1 MDIFTIGYEGARIDA
16 FVATLKR
23 AGVDLLV
30 DVRAV
35 AVSRRP
41 GFSKTVLRQRLEA
54 DGIGYVHLRDL
65 GDPKPGREAA
75 RAGRYREFEAIY
87 DAHLATPAAE
97 RAMGEAGALARRSA
111 VALMCFEADALHC
124 HRTVIARRL
133 AKDMNLRIVSLRVEA
148 PESAFAGRA
157 IHHPCEG
164 LAAA

>member
-16 FVATLKR
+16 FVAALKR
-23 AGVDLLV
+23 AGVDWLV

-41 GFSKTVLRQRLEA
+41 GFSKTALRQRLEA
-54 DGIGYVHLRDL
+54 EGIGYVHFRDL

-87 DAHLATPAAE
+87 DAHLATPP
-97 RAMGEAGALARRSA
+97 AGMALVEVGDLARRSSA
-111 VALMCFEADALHC
+111 ALMCFEADPLHC

-133 AKDMNLRIVSLRVEA
+133 AKALNLRIVSLRVETA
-148 PESAFAGRA
+148 ETAFGGRA
-157 IHHPCEG
+157 IRHPCEG